1 VEVWAVGLSYTLRY
15 GLTYEDWAGE
25 KARRILECLR
35 IFYEGDAP
43 LDLQILA
50 ERVYRERLRHA
61 SKEAWMPVGG
71 RLTDHRPSAFIK
83 GFLSHLIE
91 RLYGDGYIAFKWII
105 ELHDVVGAADG
116 AAEAGQAGAKPPKA
130 GYMIRILKLP
140 SLEYLRDLCIWRPD
154 PA

>member
-1 VEVWAVGLSYTLRY
+1 MGLSYTLRY

-35 IFYEGDAP
+35 IFYEADSP
-43 LDLQILA
+43 LDLQTLA
-50 ERVYRERLRHA
+50 ERVYRERLRRV
-61 SKEAWMPVGG
+61 SKGSWMPVGG

-83 GFLSHLIE
+83 GFLSHLME
-91 RLYGDGYIAFKWII
+91 TLHEDGYIAYKWVI
-105 ELHDVVGAADG
+105 ELHDVVRAADG
-116 AAEAGQAGAKPPKA
+116 EAEAGQAGAKPPKT
-130 GYMIRILKLP
+130 GYMIRILRLP